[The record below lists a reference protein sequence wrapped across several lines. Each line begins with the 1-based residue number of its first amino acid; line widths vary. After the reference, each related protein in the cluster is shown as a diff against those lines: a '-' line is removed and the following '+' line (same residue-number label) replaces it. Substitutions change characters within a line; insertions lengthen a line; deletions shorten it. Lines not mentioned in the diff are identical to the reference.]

1 MIPYKDDDSGRRRFP
16 FVTIA
21 LIVINALVFFLYEM
35 PAMAAGESAFNNLLR
50 DVVLVPASFTAN
62 MFSVESWLDMF
73 RSMFMH
79 GSIAHLAGNM
89 LYLWIFGD
97 NVEDVVGH
105 IPYVFFYLFCG
116 VAAAFAHILIAPNSP
131 IPTLGASGAIAGVLG
146 AYLVMFPQNRVLAMV
161 PGGGAMRVQ
170 EVPALLILGFWF
182 VLQAINMF
190 MGWAGAGEGGV
201 AFAAHVGGFV
211 AGAALGLLWKSIF
224 GKPDMTRVVGPA

>member
-1 MIPYKDDDSGRRRFP
+1 MIPYKDDNTGRRRFP
-16 FVTIA
+16 FVTIG
-21 LIVINALVFFLYEM
+21 LIVVNVLVFLLFELPVMTSE
-35 PAMAAGESAFNNLLR
+35 AAFSNLLR

-97 NVEDVVGH
+97 NVEDTVGH
-105 IPYVFFYLFCG
+105 IPYLFFYLFCG
-116 VAAAFAHILIAPNSP
+116 VAAAFAHIMLAPTSQV
-131 IPTLGASGAIAGVLG
+131 PTLGASGAIAGVLG
-146 AYLVMFPQNRVLAMV
+146 AYLVMFPNNRVLAMV

-190 MGWAGAGEGGV
+190 MGWAAPDQGGV

-211 AGAALGLLWKSIF
+211 AGAALGLLWKSMF
-224 GKPDMTRVVGPA
+224 GSPATPRVKQA